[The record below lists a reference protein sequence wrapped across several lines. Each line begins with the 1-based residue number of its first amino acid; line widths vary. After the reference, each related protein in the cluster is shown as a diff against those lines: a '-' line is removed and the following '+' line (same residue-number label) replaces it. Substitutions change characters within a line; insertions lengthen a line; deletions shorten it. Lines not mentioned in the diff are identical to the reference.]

1 MNRKDVGVQISNIY
15 CFLHAPRR
23 FRQHL
28 SFLHSVSFCIKGRD
42 SKRSNGSQPLIAQC
56 GIPEDERRNLLRI
69 RCKYNPSS
77 RLESIQFPL
86 EFPHSSCLL
95 LKFIDNGTKDK
106 LFWFRFWSSSVLII
120 VGCSTCRHLPSFFFC
135 PRSSLMY
142 VLAPM
147 G

>member
-28 SFLHSVSFCIKGRD
+28 SFLHSVLFCIKGRD
-42 SKRSNGSQPLIAQC
+42 SKRSNGSQPLIVQC

-77 RLESIQFPL
+77 LGWNPSSFRWNFHSPPASSSSSSTTAPRISRFGSGSGLPVFSSSSGVRLAAI
-86 EFPHSSCLL
+86 FPH
-95 LKFIDNGTKDK
+95 
-106 LFWFRFWSSSVLII
+106 
-120 VGCSTCRHLPSFFFC
+120 FFSAPA
-135 PRSSLMY
+135 PR
-142 VLAPM
+142 
-147 G
+147 